1 MSFDFSNRFQYTWAA
16 VAVGVGTAAYGVI
29 KGAKAKKEAK
39 RLAASRPKI
48 EASPY
53 LDDQLSLAKSELSS
67 GMSGAAENAY
77 EQGLSRDV
85 SGSLDAILKG
95 GGDVNNVAEI
105 FDRSAVGRQRLALM
119 KENLRLSQIN
129 NLVNAQNAYGNQDQQ
144 RFQFNE
150 WAPWA
155 DSAQAN
161 AQGRQGAENMIWSG
175 VQTAGSGVAGYMQ
188 GQQAK
193 SDYNNYFDTPARS
206 TVSDMNSYTPSTVR
220 QVPNYSGA
228 GAVQSPGANMNRIN
242 PNYTNNIIPTNN
254 IDDSLFYP
262 SESY

>member
-1 MSFDFSNRFQYTWAA
+1 MSWAA
-16 VAVGVGTAAYGVI
+16 IAVGVGTAAYGVV

-39 RLAASRPKI
+39 RLAASRPELK
-48 EASPY
+48 ASPY

-119 KENLRLSQIN
+119 KENLRLSQIG

-150 WAPWA
+150 FAPWA

-161 AQGRQGAENMIWSG
+161 AQARQGAQNMIWSG

-193 SDYNNYFDTPARS
+193 SDMNNYFQTNQSESASPGMRSS
-206 TVSDMNSYTPSTVR
+206 TVQGTS
-220 QVPNYSGA
+220 NYGS
-228 GAVQSPGANMNRIN
+228 VQSPGANMNYIN
-242 PNYTNNIIPTNN
+242 PNYNNNIIPNNN
-254 IDDSLFYP
+254 IDESLFYP
-262 SESY
+262 SEQY

>member
-16 VAVGVGTAAYGVI
+16 VAVGVGTAAYGVV

-39 RLAASRPKI
+39 RLAASRPKL

-129 NLVNAQNAYGNQDQQ
+129 NLVNTQNAYGNQDQQ

-161 AQGRQGAENMIWSG
+161 AQARQGAQNMIWSG

-193 SDYNNYFDTPARS
+193 SDMNNYFQTNQSGSSSPGMRSS
-206 TVSDMNSYTPSTVR
+206 TVQGTS
-220 QVPNYSGA
+220 NYGS
-228 GAVQSPGANMNRIN
+228 VQSPGANMNYIN
-242 PNYTNNIIPTNN
+242 PNYNNNIIPTNN
-254 IDDSLFYP
+254 IDESLFYP

>member
-1 MSFDFSNRFQYTWAA
+1 MSWVAAA
-16 VAVGVGTAAYGVI
+16 VGIGTAAYGVV
-29 KGAKAKKEAK
+29 KGAKEKKEAK
-39 RLAASRPKI
+39 RLAASRPELK
-48 EASPY
+48 ASPY

-119 KENLRLSQIN
+119 KENLRLSQIG

-161 AQGRQGAENMIWSG
+161 ARARQGSANMVMSG
-175 VQTAGSGVAGYMQ
+175 IQTTGSAAMGYMQ
-188 GQQAK
+188 GQRAK
-193 SDYNNYFDTPARS
+193 SDYNSYFDNPARS
-206 TVSDMNSYTPSTVR
+206 TVSDMNSYTPSTVQ
-220 QVPNYSGA
+220 QVPNYTGS
-228 GAVQSPGANMNRIN
+228 VQSPGANMNYIN
-242 PNYTNNIIPTNN
+242 PNYNMNNS
-254 IDDSLFYP
+254 IDESLFYP
-262 SESY
+262 SEQY

>member
-16 VAVGVGTAAYGVI
+16 VAVGVGTAAYGVV

-39 RLAASRPKI
+39 RLAASRPEL

-85 SGSLDAILKG
+85 SSSLDAILKG

-119 KENLRLSQIN
+119 KENLRLSQIG
-129 NLVNAQNAYGNQDQQ
+129 NLVNAQNAYGNQEQQ
-144 RFQFNE
+144 RFQFNQ

-161 AQGRQGAENMIWSG
+161 AQARQGAQNMIWSG

-188 GQQAK
+188 GQRAN
-193 SDYNNYFDTPARS
+193 SDYNSYFNTPAKS

-220 QVPNYSGA
+220 QVPNYTGS
-228 GAVQSPGANMNRIN
+228 VQSPGANMNYIN
-242 PNYTNNIIPTNN
+242 PNYNMNNN
-254 IDDSLFYP
+254 IDESLFYP